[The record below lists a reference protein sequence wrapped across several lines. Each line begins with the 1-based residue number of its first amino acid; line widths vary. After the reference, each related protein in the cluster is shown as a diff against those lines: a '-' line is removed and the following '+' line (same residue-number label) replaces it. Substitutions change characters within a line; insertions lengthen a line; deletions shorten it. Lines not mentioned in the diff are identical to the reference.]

1 MKCKYCNAE
10 IEQDARFCPNC
21 GKDLSSLARCV
32 NCGEFLDDE
41 DAFCPHCGAKQPQ
54 QEVVED
60 VIEDE
65 GKDNSTRNFLIAL
78 LLTFALAGAAWFYFT
93 KDSKSPVV
101 TNVDVD
107 TLHVDT
113 LSMEVDKM
121 EDNDG
126 QIAFIEKLYDDFY
139 SMEQEVFLK
148 KYFTP
153 SAMKKIYVEN
163 SYEEG
168 SFLYATDFLVGGKIS
183 DMQPDWGNKVTK
195 RTIEHFEDDWFVVT
209 NIWDVIDKPV
219 KVFLE
224 VKKVDG
230 NYMITD
236 VRAEKN
242 EETIP
247 AVEENNIGNENNVA
261 EPKETESVDND
272 EPVAQVSPKED
283 NVAYYV
289 FGTKKELEDN
299 RVLSN
304 GKVYFNKSYF
314 TKIDIRIDK
323 EIKLYSKS
331 AKILTNHPASSY
343 SLVPDGNMQYILRI
357 NDPQLFWSSSKI
369 LVILV
374 S

>member
-32 NCGEFLDDE
+32 NCGEFLDDV

-78 LLTFALAGAAWFYFT
+78 LLAFALAGAAWFYFT
-93 KDSKSPVV
+93 KDSNNPTV
-101 TNVDVD
+101 TKVDVD
-107 TLHVDT
+107 TLRVDT
-113 LSMEVDKM
+113 LSKEVDKV
-121 EDNDG
+121 EDNDS
-126 QIAFIEKLYDDFY
+126 QIVFIKKLYDDFY
-139 SMEQEVFLK
+139 SMEQQVFLK

-153 SAMKKIYVEN
+153 SAMKKIYVES
-163 SYEEG
+163 SYEDG
-168 SFLYATDFLVGGKIS
+168 SYLYATDFVVTGIIS
-183 DMQPDWGNKVTK
+183 DLQPDYDKVSK
-195 RTIEHFEDDWFVVT
+195 RNIEHYMDNWFVVT
-209 NIWDVIDKPV
+209 NIWDGIDKSA
-219 KVFLE
+219 KVLLE

-230 NYMITD
+230 HYMITD
-236 VRAEKN
+236 VQAEKN
-242 EETIP
+242 EETNP
-247 AVEENNIGNENNVA
+247 SVEDKKIEKENYVA
-261 EPKETESVDND
+261 EPKEAEKVDND
-272 EPVAQVSPKED
+272 EPVALVSPKED
-283 NVAYYV
+283 NVAWFV
-289 FGTKKELEDN
+289 FGTKKELENN
-299 RVLSN
+299 RVISN
-304 GKVYFNKSYF
+304 GKVYFNNMSYF

-343 SLVPDGNMQYILRI
+343 SLVPNDNMQYVLRI
-357 NDPQLFWSSSKI
+357 NDPQLFWSTSKY